1 MLITD
6 LSQHDDECKEGHLV
20 ITGFKQ
26 FSIKLAKWLSLI
38 SIAYNVMSY
47 IWGGWRIVICLGCVC
62 LCQIS
67 YNSKYN
73 EKKYIKTSLTS
84 NHGLT

>member
-26 FSIKLAKWLSLI
+26 FSIKLAK
-38 SIAYNVMSY
+38 
-47 IWGGWRIVICLGCVC
+47 
-62 LCQIS
+62 
-67 YNSKYN
+67 
-73 EKKYIKTSLTS
+73 
-84 NHGLT
+84 